1 MNTMNILLNAK
12 TDAMMYEEG
21 KATFDVVPPFRY
33 SEDSAQSTY
42 ANFFWSFL
50 RELRGESV
58 LFEGT
63 KSKELA

>member
-1 MNTMNILLNAK
+1 MNTANILLNAK

-21 KATFDVVPPFRY
+21 EATFDIVPPFRY
-33 SEDSAQSTY
+33 LESSAQSAY

-50 RELRGESV
+50 REIRGESV

-63 KSKELA
+63 TSKEIV